1 MTSVRARVTIL
12 VSSAVL
18 SLGTVTGPAVAGPIP
33 DGPGT
38 NPAPAASAATAA
50 GVPEHIDQRTK
61 STQPVYDYAAAI
73 RQSVYVD
80 TTMDTDSDGKDDVIA
95 VDIVRPSETALTGVR
110 IPVIMDASPYYSCC
124 GRGNE
129 SEKKTYD
136 ESGIIQKMPLYYDNY
151 FVPRGYA
158 VVGVDIVGTG
168 RSTGCGDVGG
178 KDEIASVV
186 AVINWLNG
194 RNTAHDADGRKVTA
208 TWTTGNVG
216 MIGKSY
222 DGTLANGVAATGVK
236 GLKTIVPI
244 SAISS
249 WYDYTRSGGV
259 PYSDDYMP
267 WLGGYV
273 GHSTPACEAVRGELG
288 DNDDD
293 DTGDYTAFWAERDY
307 LKNASKVKASVFMT
321 HGLSD
326 YNVQTNHFSQWWS
339 ALAKNKVPRKLW
351 LGIEDH
357 VDPFEFRRDAWVD
370 ELHKWFDY
378 WLQGLQN
385 GVMKEPMASIETA
398 PNVWRDY
405 KSWPAVNRPA
415 SVPLAAGKLGAAG
428 KGSVTITDDPELT
441 EDDIVADPSEEIAGR
456 QVFLSAPLTAPIR
469 ISGTPSVTL
478 KLKSDS
484 STTPVT
490 ARLIEYGDAARYTGV
505 RTTTQSTCEGSSTD
519 YDDSCYYTVDKLTAQ
534 SDHGIV
540 SRGWVDAAHSK
551 SLSKP
556 TPLTPGKWSTVTVPL
571 RAQDEVIPK
580 GRVLALA
587 VTLSDTEWTSPN
599 DTGATIDIDLAGSK
613 LNLPLT
619 SGKIAAPTKP
629 QPIDVDITTPT
640 QRPDLHD
647 PSN

>member
-1 MTSVRARVTIL
+1 MTTVRARMTIL
-12 VSSAVL
+12 VSSTVL
-18 SLGTVTGPAVAGPIP
+18 SLATVTGTAAAAPLP
-33 DGPGT
+33 DDSGT
-38 NPAPAASAATAA
+38 PVTPPPAAT
-50 GVPEHIDQRTK
+50 GVPPYVDPATH
-61 STQPVYDYAAAI
+61 STEPIYDYASAV
-73 RQSVYVD
+73 RESVYVD
-80 TTMDTDSDGKDDVIA
+80 TTMDSDSDGKDDVIA
-95 VDIVRPSETALTGVR
+95 VDIVRPSETELTGLR

-136 ESGIIQKMPLYYDNY
+136 ENGVIQKMPLYYDNY

-168 RSTGCGDVGG
+168 RSSGCGDVGG
-178 KDEIASVV
+178 KDEIDSVV

-194 RNTAHDADGRKVTA
+194 RNSAHTADGQPVRA
-208 TWTTGNVG
+208 TWTNGAVG

-222 DGTLANGVAATGVK
+222 DGTLANGVAATGVR

-273 GHSTPACEAVRGELG
+273 GHDSPACEAVRGDLG

-293 DTGDYTAFWAERDY
+293 DTGDYTKFWAERDY
-307 LKNASKVKASVFMT
+307 LKDAGKVKASVFMT

-326 YNVQTNHFSQWWS
+326 YNVQTNHFSQWWA
-339 ALAKNKVPRKLW
+339 ALGKNNVPRKLW
-351 LGIEDH
+351 LGLEDH

-385 GVMKEPMASIETA
+385 GVMKEPMASVETA
-398 PNVWRDY
+398 PDVWRDY
-405 KSWPAVNRPA
+405 KTWPAVNHSIP
-415 SVPLAAGKLGAAG
+415 VPLSSGKLGALG
-428 KGSVTITDDPELT
+428 KGSVTVTDDPDLT
-441 EDDIVADPSEEIAGR
+441 EDDIVADPSEVIAGR
-456 QVFLSAPLTAPIR
+456 QMFLSAPLPRSIR
-469 ISGTPSVTL
+469 ISGTPTVTL
-478 KLKSDS
+478 RIKSDS
-484 STTPVT
+484 ITTPVT
-490 ARLIEYGDAARYTGV
+490 ARLIEYGDAERYTGV
-505 RTTTQSTCEGSSTD
+505 RRTDDSTCEGSSVD
-519 YDDSCYYTVDKLTAQ
+519 YDDSCYFTVDKLTEQ

-540 SRGWVDAAHSK
+540 GRGWIDAAHSA
-551 SLSKP
+551 SLSMP
-556 TPLTPGKWSTVTVPL
+556 TPLTPGQWTTVDVPL

-580 GRVLALA
+580 GRILGLA
-587 VTLSDTEWTSPN
+587 VTLSDTEWTTPN

-619 SGKIAAPTKP
+619 TGEVPAPAKV
-629 QPIDVDITTPT
+629 QPIDVDIKTPS

-647 PSN
+647 PTN

>member
-1 MTSVRARVTIL
+1 MTTVRARVTIL
-12 VSSAVL
+12 VSSTVL
-18 SLGTVTGPAVAGPIP
+18 SLATVTGPAMAAPIP
-33 DGPGT
+33 DDPG
-38 NPAPAASAATAA
+38 AGAGPAATPS
-50 GVPEHIDQRTK
+50 VPEHIDTATK
-61 STQPVYDYAAAI
+61 STQPVYDYDAAI
-73 RQSVYVD
+73 RESVYVD

-95 VDIVRPSETALTGVR
+95 VDIVRPIETALAGVK

-136 ESGIIQKMPLYYDNY
+136 ENGVIQKMPLYYDNY

-158 VVGVDIVGTG
+158 VIGVDIVGTG

-178 KDEIASVV
+178 KDEIDSVV
-186 AVINWLNG
+186 DVIDWLNG
-194 RNTAHDADGRKVTA
+194 RNTAHTADGRQVKA
-208 TWTTGNVG
+208 TWTTGSVG

-273 GHSTPACEAVRGELG
+273 GHDSPACEAVRGELG

-293 DTGDYTAFWAERDY
+293 ETGDYTAFWSERDY
-307 LKNASKVKASVFMT
+307 LKDAGKVKASVLMT

-326 YNVQTNHFSQWWS
+326 YNVQTNHFSQWWT
-339 ALAKNKVPRKLW
+339 ALSKNNVPRKLW
-351 LGIEDH
+351 LGLEDH

-370 ELHKWFDY
+370 ELHNWFDY

-385 GVMKEPMASIETA
+385 GVMKKPMATIETA
-398 PNVWRDY
+398 PDVWRNY
-405 KSWPAVNRPA
+405 QTWPAVNRPI
-415 SVPLAAGKLGAAG
+415 SVPLSAGKLGAQG
-428 KGSVTITDDPELT
+428 KGSVTITDDPDLT
-441 EDDIVADPSEEIAGR
+441 EDDIVADPTTVIAGR
-456 QVFLSAPLTAPIR
+456 QIFLSAPLPVPIR
-469 ISGTPSVTL
+469 ISGTSSVTL

-484 STTPVT
+484 TTTPVT
-490 ARLIEYGDAARYTGV
+490 ARLIEYGDAQRYTGV
-505 RTTTQSTCEGSSTD
+505 RSTDVSSCEGASTD
-519 YDDSCYYTVDKLTAQ
+519 YDDSCYYTVEKLTAQ

-540 SRGWVDAAHSK
+540 SRGWIDAAHSN

-556 TPLTPGKWSTVTVPL
+556 TPLTPGQWTTVTVPL

-580 GRVLALA
+580 GRILGLAI
-587 VTLSDTEWTSPN
+587 TLSDTEWTSPN

-613 LNLPLT
+613 LNLPVT
-619 SGKIAAPTKP
+619 SGTIAAPTKL

-647 PSN
+647 PTN